1 MFDLTVATTV
11 RPDLPRP
18 YLARAI
24 ARLKIDRPWHNSEI
38 LYDAS
43 MALALSPPLSH
54 AETAVA
60 YRVRAAAY
68 SKQCRLKEAY
78 QGELDRLLPTIQ
90 ADYLTTRT
98 DFRRDTESK
107 ASVTATALL
116 RNSLPGARITLPG
129 FLRPPKSRT
138 RAGKIVCP
146 PGRCCL
152 PAQT

>member
-1 MFDLTVATTV
+1 MRAEEQVFRKENDTLQNKIIFDDVTAPWVSSLDLRLPLSRAVADLVPLTTQGSLTGLNTGHPTDPEACVFDLTVATSV

-43 MALALSPPLSH
+43 MALALSPPLSP

-78 QGELDRLLPTIQ
+78 QGP
-90 ADYLTTRT
+90 
-98 DFRRDTESK
+98 
-107 ASVTATALL
+107 
-116 RNSLPGARITLPG
+116 
-129 FLRPPKSRT
+129 
-138 RAGKIVCP
+138 
-146 PGRCCL
+146 
-152 PAQT
+152 